1 MPPMTTGRTSDFDPD
16 QYRMS
21 VGDHLEELRR
31 RVMFALVGL
40 IVAFI
45 FCLIFADRVIAIFCL
60 PLIRELR
67 DAGLNTQFIFTQMTD
82 PFMVYLKIAMIS
94 AAVLASPW
102 IFWQLWQFV
111 AAGLY
116 PHERKYVTRYL
127 PLSLGLLVAGMLL
140 VYFVILKFA
149 LRFLILFGIGLRLPV
164 GLAPPEVLVPPGDV
178 PAVVSLVD
186 VLAGD
191 PPQPQLGQVW
201 FNTVEQRLKIRLAD
215 SVRTLA
221 FMSENLMAPMPT
233 LPEYISLVLMLLLA
247 FGLSF
252 QLPIVVMVLG
262 RVGIVEIEA
271 MKAGRKYVYFALAI
285 ASAVVTPAEPFS
297 MVGMMLPLIVLYEF
311 GIWLAGRGGR
321 S

>member
-1 MPPMTTGRTSDFDPD
+1 MPPMTSTGRTSAFDPD

-31 RVMFALVGL
+31 RVMFALAGL
-40 IVAFI
+40 IVAFV
-45 FCLIFADRVIAIFCL
+45 FCLIFADRVIAIFCM

-127 PLSLGLLVAGMLL
+127 PLSLGLLIAGMLL

-164 GLAPPEVLVPPGDV
+164 GLAPPEVVVPPGDV

-186 VLAGD
+186 VLPGD
-191 PPQPQLGQVW
+191 PAQPQRGQVW
-201 FNTVEQRLKIRLAD
+201 FNTNEQRLKIRLDD

-221 FMSENLMAPMPT
+221 FMSEHLMAPMPT

-311 GIWLAGRGGR
+311 GIWLAGRGR
-321 S
+321 